1 MKTWGD
7 PLRFRV
13 LRLNNRV
20 IRASGTVSLDYELRF
35 AEAGVG
41 AIIASPGVAA
51 GPDHIAA
58 VQAHGCKYLLRISLP
73 RSSHRVLSGSEI
85 DETLGFFAE
94 AARLSRETGAD
105 GVEIDGG
112 EGSVVAQFLGPGTDE
127 RLSAS
132 RGPVE
137 QRARLIREIVR
148 AARGA
153 VGRDFHLQVRLG
165 VSSVLGLMAAST
177 VQVVHWLEEDGIDAV
192 HLVSEGHHPGAQAEA
207 SFAFA
212 TRLVK
217 EAVRVPVLRN
227 GRFETERS
235 IQSALADASC
245 DAVTLARPL
254 APARRDEV
262 ALRPA
267 A

>member
-1 MKTWGD
+1 MRLKN
-7 PLRFRV
+7 RV
-13 LRLNNRV
+13 L
-20 IRASGTVSLDYELRF
+20 RASGTVSLDYELRF

-41 AIIASPGVAA
+41 AIIASPGAAA

-58 VQAHGCKYLLRISLP
+58 IQAHGCRYLFRLALP
-73 RSSHRVLSGSEI
+73 WSPHRAPSGSDI
-85 DETLGFFAE
+85 DEALGFFAD
-94 AARLSRETGAD
+94 AARLTRETGAD

-112 EGSVVAQFLGPGTDE
+112 EGTLVAQFLGPGTDE
-127 RLSAS
+127 RPSAY

-137 QRARLIREIVR
+137 HRARLIREIVR

-177 VQVVHWLEEDGIDAV
+177 VQVVHWLEEDGIDAI
-192 HLVSEGHHPGAQAEA
+192 HLAPEGRHPGAQAEA
-207 SFAFA
+207 PFAFA
-212 TRLVK
+212 TRIVK
-217 EAVRVPVLRN
+217 EAARVPVLRN

-235 IQSALADASC
+235 IQSALADESC

-254 APARRDEV
+254 APDRRDEV
-262 ALRPA
+262 SLRPA